1 MNYYI
6 LEFDDKYNCLIED
19 DVPFVF
25 EGISMNLGLFYDNL
39 PRIKVKVKEGIIPN
53 SIPNQRRY
61 LYFDNKILKVLES
74 YDFSM
79 YQSFD
84 IDVFN
89 EKDKKVYSSHQLI
102 NILNVV
108 QCIDREESVLVVD
121 EEEED
126 DDLNIE
132 DIMHLKLDESKIE
145 SEVVFRLGGF
155 ETLLVFRED
164 IVKSL
169 EDLNCTGI
177 QFINADGYK
186 V

>member
-1 MNYYI
+1 
-6 LEFDDKYNCLIED
+6 
-19 DVPFVF
+19 
-25 EGISMNLGLFYDNL
+25 
-39 PRIKVKVKEGIIPN
+39 
-53 SIPNQRRY
+53 
-61 LYFDNKILKVLES
+61 
-74 YDFSM
+74 M

-89 EKDKKVYSSHQLI
+89 EKDKKVNSSHQLI

>member
-6 LEFDDKYNCLIED
+6 LTFDDTNNCLIED

-25 EGISMNLGLFYDNL
+25 EGISMNLGVFYENL
-39 PRIKVKVKEGIIPN
+39 PRIRVKVKGGTIPN
-53 SIPNQRRY
+53 SIPNHRRY
-61 LYFDNKILKVLES
+61 LYFDNKILEVLES
-74 YDFSM
+74 YDFSK

-89 EKDKKVYSSHQLI
+89 EKEKKVNSSHQLI

-108 QCIDREESVLVVD
+108 QCIDREESVLVLD
-121 EEEED
+121 EEEEE

-132 DIMHLKLDESKIE
+132 DILHLKLDESKIE
-145 SEVVFRLGGF
+145 SEVIFRLGAF

-169 EDLNCTGI
+169 EDLNCTGM